1 MEGDVLVNKWVFWS
15 VVIVLVII
23 LLYWAKSTFM
33 KKEGMSDSDLMLR
46 DRMMQLNL
54 QADPR
59 NSMRAVKEGMRV
71 DPVLVAAAL
80 Q

>member
-1 MEGDVLVNKWVFWS
+1 MEGDVVVNKWVFWS
-15 VVIVLVII
+15 AVIVLVLV
-23 LLYWAKSTFM
+23 LLFFAKSLW

-46 DRMMQLNL
+46 DRMMALNL

-59 NSMRAVKEGMRV
+59 NSMKAAAREGMRT